1 MGEEREGQI
10 LDPGY
15 GIVDLGS
22 AGSLAPVENGKVSC

>member
-22 AGSLAPVENGKVSC
+22 AGSLAPLN